1 MKVFEID
8 LSATVI
14 KVPDQRIQHP
24 PKMGLKCLFKMTLGE
39 NYNPYQA
46 HRSHHVYCG

>member
-8 LSATVI
+8 LTGTVT

-24 PKMGLKCLFKMTLGE
+24 PKMGLKCLFKTALSKKH
-39 NYNPYQA
+39 NPHQA
-46 HRSHHVYCG
+46 H